1 MDSSDLSLDHSR
13 LTFGK
18 YTGLTPDEVSEFDP
32 SYIKWMYENIKP
44 KKCSQWL
51 YEVSVNQMYED
62 DDDDTAELYPNE
74 NW

>member
-1 MDSSDLSLDHSR
+1 MDSSDLSLDLSR

-18 YTGLTPDEVSEFDP
+18 YKGLTPDEVSEFDP
-32 SYIKWMYENIKP
+32 SYIKWMYENVEP

-62 DDDDTAELYPNE
+62 DDDEMYGDIDEIC
-74 NW
+74 